1 MGTDEERSGPSRT
14 QAARS
19 STAVTALVAIAAFLL
34 FGLNNTETTAL
45 PTYAMSLGAGP
56 FVAGLQ
62 NSLFVLLA
70 VLLRIPF
77 ERVVEQRGSRF
88 AMIAGALGYT
98 VPCLALVGCSE
109 LWQVVVLRLA
119 QAFGLALFQPSV
131 AQYLAATSPASKLG
145 RRLGIV
151 RFATTASLMAGPVT
165 IFPLIDAHG
174 YGTFF
179 VALALVGTCG
189 TAVALALPRDRT
201 GADASRGRRAA
212 GARTGAGARAAAA
225 SHLAASAPLALPVPP
240 PLRQRALLLAG
251 PLLLASGYSVVM
263 NFGQTLADEVLAS
276 CSDGMLFAF
285 VSTGGLVGSL
295 VAGWAADRF
304 GPKRSVGC
312 TIAANGLGL
321 LLMALGRSPEVVL
334 AGALLCGA
342 GYFGATATLVAAA
355 GASSGGAGTFLARQ
369 QSALDLGMIAGG
381 LLAGAMMQGGLPVS
395 ATYLATSAAA
405 GACLFAWGMMYPS
418 TKGKR
423 KR

>member
-1 MGTDEERSGPSRT
+1 MGADEERSGPSRT
-14 QAARS
+14 QATGS
-19 STAVTALVAIAAFLL
+19 SSAVTALVAIAAFLL

-45 PTYAMSLGAGP
+45 PTYVMSLGAGP
-56 FVAGLQ
+56 FVASLQ

-70 VLLRIPF
+70 VLLRIPL

-174 YGTFF
+174 YGAFF

-201 GADASRGRRAA
+201 
-212 GARTGAGARAAAA
+212 AAA
-225 SHLAASAPLALPVPP
+225 SRLAAPAPLALPASS
-240 PLRQRALLLAG
+240 PLGQRVLLLAS

-263 NFGQTLADEVLAS
+263 NFGQTLAEEALAS
-276 CSDGMLFAF
+276 CNDGILFAF
-285 VSTGGLVGSL
+285 LSTGGLVGSL
-295 VAGWAADRF
+295 VAGWATDRF
-304 GPKRSVGC
+304 GAKRSVGC

-321 LLMALGRSPEVVL
+321 LLMALGRSPEAVL
-334 AGALLCGA
+334 AGAFLCGA

-355 GASSGGAGTFLARQ
+355 GASSGGGAGTFLARQ

-395 ATYLATSAAA
+395 ATYLATSAVA
-405 GACLFAWGMMYPS
+405 GAGLVAWGMMYPN
-418 TKGKR
+418 TKGKP

>member
-1 MGTDEERSGPSRT
+1 MGDDETRSGLSRM
-14 QAARS
+14 QATGS
-19 STAVTALVAIAAFLL
+19 SSVVTALVAVTAFLL

-45 PTYAMSLGAGP
+45 PTYVMSLGAGP
-56 FVAGLQ
+56 FVAGMQ

-70 VLLRIPF
+70 ILLRIPF
-77 ERVVEQRGSRF
+77 ERVVEQQGSRF

-98 VPCLALVGCSE
+98 VPCLLLSGCAE

-174 YGTFF
+174 YGAFF

-189 TAVALALPRDRT
+189 TAVALALPRDH
-201 GADASRGRRAA
+201 
-212 GARTGAGARAAAA
+212 ARTSESSRATSASAEAAAA
-225 SHLAASAPLALPVPP
+225 SSTPSPTSRASL
-240 PLRQRALLLAG
+240 PLRQRALLLAS

-263 NFGQTLADEVLAS
+263 NFGQTLAEEALAS
-276 CSDGMLFAF
+276 CNDGMLFAF
-285 VSTGGLVGSL
+285 LSTGGLVGSL
-295 VAGWAADRF
+295 VAGWATDRF
-304 GPKRSVGC
+304 GAKRSVGC

-334 AGALLCGA
+334 AGAFLCGA

-355 GASSGGAGTFLARQ
+355 GASSGDGAGTFLARQ

-381 LLAGAMMQGGLPVS
+381 LLAGTMMQTGLPVS
-395 ATYLATSAAA
+395 ATYLATSAVA
-405 GACLFAWGMMYPS
+405 GAGLVAWGMMYPN
-418 TKGKR
+418 TKGKP

>member
-1 MGTDEERSGPSRT
+1 MGADEERSGPSRT
-14 QAARS
+14 QATGS
-19 STAVTALVAIAAFLL
+19 SSAVTALVAIAAFLL

-45 PTYAMSLGAGP
+45 PTYVMSLGAGP
-56 FVAGLQ
+56 FVASLQ

-70 VLLRIPF
+70 VLLRIPL

-174 YGTFF
+174 YGAFF
-179 VALALVGTCG
+179 
-189 TAVALALPRDRT
+189 VALALPRDRT
-201 GADASRGRRAA
+201 
-212 GARTGAGARAAAA
+212 AAA
-225 SHLAASAPLALPVPP
+225 SRLAAPAPLALPASS
-240 PLRQRALLLAG
+240 PLGQRVLLLAS

-263 NFGQTLADEVLAS
+263 NFGQTLAEEALAS
-276 CSDGMLFAF
+276 CNDGMLFAF
-285 VSTGGLVGSL
+285 LSTGGLVGSL
-295 VAGWAADRF
+295 VAGWATDRF
-304 GPKRSVGC
+304 GAKRSVGC

-321 LLMALGRSPEVVL
+321 LLMALGRSPEAVL
-334 AGALLCGA
+334 AGAFLCGA

-355 GASSGGAGTFLARQ
+355 GASSGGGAGTFLARQ

-395 ATYLATSAAA
+395 ATYLATSAVA
-405 GACLFAWGMMYPS
+405 GAGLVAWGMMYPN
-418 TKGKR
+418 TKGKP

>member
-1 MGTDEERSGPSRT
+1 MGADEERSGPSRT
-14 QAARS
+14 QATGS
-19 STAVTALVAIAAFLL
+19 SSAVTALVAVAAFLL

-56 FVAGLQ
+56 FVASLQ

-70 VLLRIPF
+70 ILLRIPF
-77 ERVVEQRGSRF
+77 ERVVEQQGSRF

-98 VPCLALVGCSE
+98 VPCLAFVGCSE

-131 AQYLAATSPASKLG
+131 AQYLAATSSASKLG

-151 RFATTASLMAGPVT
+151 RFATTASLMVGPVT
-165 IFPLIDAHG
+165 IFPLIEAHG
-174 YGTFF
+174 YGAFF

-189 TAVALALPRDRT
+189 TTVALALPRDRT
-201 GADASRGRRAA
+201 SAGAPRGRRAA
-212 GARTGAGARAAAA
+212 AA
-225 SHLAASAPLALPVPP
+225 SRLAAPAPLALPAPP
-240 PLRQRALLLAG
+240 PLRQRALLLAS

-263 NFGQTLADEVLAS
+263 NFGQTLAEEALAS
-276 CSDGMLFAF
+276 CNDGMLFAF
-285 VSTGGLVGSL
+285 LSTGGLVGSL
-295 VAGWAADRF
+295 VAGWATDRF
-304 GPKRSVGC
+304 GAKRSVGC
-312 TIAANGLGL
+312 TIAANSLGL

-334 AGALLCGA
+334 AGAFLCGA

-355 GASSGGAGTFLARQ
+355 GASSGGGAGTFLARQ

-381 LLAGAMMQGGLPVS
+381 LLAGTMMQTGLPVS
-395 ATYLATSAAA
+395 ATYLATSAVA
-405 GACLFAWGMMYPS
+405 GAGLVAWGMMYPN
-418 TKGKR
+418 TKGKP

>member
-1 MGTDEERSGPSRT
+1 MGADETRSGLSRM
-14 QAARS
+14 QATGS
-19 STAVTALVAIAAFLL
+19 SSVVTALVAVTAFLL

-45 PTYAMSLGAGP
+45 PTYVMSLGAGP
-56 FVAGLQ
+56 FVAGMQ

-70 VLLRIPF
+70 ILLRIPF

-98 VPCLALVGCSE
+98 VPCLLLSGYAE

-131 AQYLAATSPASKLG
+131 AQYLAATTPASKLG
-145 RRLGIV
+145 RHLGIV

-174 YGTFF
+174 YGEFF

-189 TAVALALPRDRT
+189 TAVALALPRDH
-201 GADASRGRRAA
+201 
-212 GARTGAGARAAAA
+212 ARTSESSRATSASAEAAAA
-225 SHLAASAPLALPVPP
+225 SSTPSPTSRASL
-240 PLRQRALLLAG
+240 PLRQRALLLAS

-263 NFGQTLADEVLAS
+263 NFGQTLAEEALAS
-276 CSDGMLFAF
+276 CNDGMLFAF
-285 VSTGGLVGSL
+285 LSTGGLVGSL
-295 VAGWAADRF
+295 VAGWATDRF
-304 GPKRSVGC
+304 GAKRSVGC

-334 AGALLCGA
+334 AGAFLCGA

-355 GASSGGAGTFLARQ
+355 GASSGDGAGTFLARQ

-381 LLAGAMMQGGLPVS
+381 LLAGTMMQTGLPVS
-395 ATYLATSAAA
+395 ATYLATSAVA
-405 GACLFAWGMMYPS
+405 GAGLVAWGMMYPN
-418 TKGKR
+418 TKGKP

>member
-1 MGTDEERSGPSRT
+1 MGADEERSGPSRT
-14 QAARS
+14 QATGS
-19 STAVTALVAIAAFLL
+19 SSAVTALVAIAAFLL

-45 PTYAMSLGAGP
+45 PTYVMSLGAGP
-56 FVAGLQ
+56 FVASLQ

-70 VLLRIPF
+70 VLLRIPL

-174 YGTFF
+174 YGAFF

-189 TAVALALPRDRT
+189 TAVALALP
-201 GADASRGRRAA
+201 AS
-212 GARTGAGARAAAA
+212 
-225 SHLAASAPLALPVPP
+225 SPLG
-240 PLRQRALLLAG
+240 QRVLLLAS

-263 NFGQTLADEVLAS
+263 NFGQTLAEEALAS
-276 CSDGMLFAF
+276 CNDGMLFAF
-285 VSTGGLVGSL
+285 LSTGGLVGSL
-295 VAGWAADRF
+295 VAGWATDRF
-304 GPKRSVGC
+304 GAKRSVGC

-321 LLMALGRSPEVVL
+321 LLMALGRSPEAVL
-334 AGALLCGA
+334 AGAFLCGA

-355 GASSGGAGTFLARQ
+355 GASSGGGAGTFLARQ

-395 ATYLATSAAA
+395 ATYLAPSAVA
-405 GACLFAWGMMYPS
+405 GAGLVAWGMMYPN
-418 TKGKR
+418 TKGKP